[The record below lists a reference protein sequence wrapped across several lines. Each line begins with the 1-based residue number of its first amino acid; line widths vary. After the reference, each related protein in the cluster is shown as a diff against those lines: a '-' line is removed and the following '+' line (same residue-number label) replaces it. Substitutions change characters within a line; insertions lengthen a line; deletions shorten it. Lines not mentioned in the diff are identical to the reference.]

1 VTEHDGGPQIP
12 EKSVAA
18 GGVQSL
24 AFRGA
29 EVVLQLALVA
39 ITARLME
46 PEGRG
51 LYALASF
58 TATACGLVLGS
69 VWTANAIELAK
80 GRATVRELRGT
91 SLVIAAVGG
100 SLIALVAVAF
110 SFTVGDPWVVAYPAL
125 TTPFLLLSRYQQGL
139 FQALGHVRA
148 VNLIL
153 ISRVALP
160 LAFITPALLLDA
172 SVQEAIGIWAL
183 SLVAVAAMPYAWL
196 HRLVGPARFPRDR
209 DLYRRLITVGLKL
222 APGNSA
228 ALLNTRIGLVVL
240 AIFTTEATVG
250 VFSVATAVGEMLL
263 LTAASLSISSFKR
276 IASDDLASSAA
287 LTARSVRHAILLA
300 LVGAAVL
307 VPAAAIGLPWVIGDG
322 YEDVPLLVALLA
334 PGMAFK
340 AALIVLNTF
349 VSVQAARPGAVT
361 LVALLGTGL
370 TVALTFA
377 LVPFADANGAAIASS
392 VAAIVTGLVT
402 FRIFTAESGEPAR
415 VFTPG
420 RAELRDYAALVR
432 RR

>member
-1 VTEHDGGPQIP
+1 MQ
-12 EKSVAA
+12 SV
-18 GGVQSL
+18 
-24 AFRGA
+24 AFRGI
-29 EVVLQLALVA
+29 EVTAQLALVA

-80 GRATVRELRGT
+80 GRATAQQLRGT

-100 SLIALVAVAF
+100 SVIALAAIAF
-110 SFTVGDPWVVAYPAL
+110 SFTVEDQWVVAFPAV

-139 FQALGHVRA
+139 FQSLGHVRA
-148 VNLIL
+148 VNLII
-153 ISRVALP
+153 ISRVVIP
-160 LAFITPALLLDA
+160 LSFITPALLLGA
-172 SVQEAIGIWAL
+172 SDRRAIAIWSL
-183 SLVAVAAMPYAWL
+183 SLAAIAAMPFWWL
-196 HRLVGPARFPRDR
+196 HRTVGPARFPRDR
-209 DLYRRLITVGLKL
+209 ALYRRLVTVGLKL

-228 ALLNTRIGLVVL
+228 ALLNTRIGLIVL
-240 AIFTTEATVG
+240 AIFTSEATVG

-263 LTAASLSISSFKR
+263 ITAAALSISTFRR
-276 IASDDLASSAA
+276 IASGDAASSAA

-300 LVGAAVL
+300 LLGAAVL
-307 VPAAAIGLPWVIGDG
+307 VPASAIGLSWVIGDG

-349 VSVQAARPGAVT
+349 VSVQAARPGTVT
-361 LVALLGTGL
+361 LIAMLGTGL
-370 TVALTFA
+370 TVVLTFV
-377 LVPFADANGAAIASS
+377 LVPIADANGAAIASS
-392 VAAIVTGLVT
+392 VAAVVAGLVT
-402 FRIFTAESGEPAR
+402 FRVFTQESGERAR

>member
-1 VTEHDGGPQIP
+1 MSDQAQVP
-12 EKSVAA
+12 ETSVKA
-18 GGVQSL
+18 GGVQSV
-24 AFRGA
+24 AFRGI
-29 EVVLQLALVA
+29 EVTAQLALVA

-80 GRATVRELRGT
+80 HRATAQQLRGT

-100 SLIALVAVAF
+100 SVIALAAIAF
-110 SFTVGDPWVVAYPAL
+110 SFTVEDQWVVAFPAV

-139 FQALGHVRA
+139 FQSLGHVRA
-148 VNLIL
+148 VNLII
-153 ISRVALP
+153 ISRVVIP
-160 LAFITPALLLDA
+160 LSFISPALLLGA
-172 SVQEAIGIWAL
+172 SDRRAIAIWSVSMIAI
-183 SLVAVAAMPYAWL
+183 SAMPFVWL
-196 HRLVGPARFPRDR
+196 HRTVGPARFPRDR
-209 DLYRRLITVGLKL
+209 ALYRRLVTVGLKL

-228 ALLNTRIGLVVL
+228 ALLNTRIGLIVL
-240 AIFTTEATVG
+240 AIFTSEATVG

-263 LTAASLSISSFKR
+263 ITAAALSISTFRR
-276 IASDDLASSAA
+276 IASGDAASSAA

-300 LVGAAVL
+300 LLGAAVL
-307 VPAAAIGLPWVIGDG
+307 VPASAIGLSWVIGDG

-349 VSVQAARPGAVT
+349 VSVQAARPGTVT
-361 LVALLGTGL
+361 LIAMLGTGL
-370 TVALTFA
+370 TVVLTFV
-377 LVPFADANGAAIASS
+377 LVPIADANGAAIASS
-392 VAAIVTGLVT
+392 VAAIVAGLIT
-402 FRIFTAESGEPAR
+402 FRVFTQESGERAR